1 MSTIIFVFLFLQC
14 IQDNNIIKYKLINYY
29 IKLMKFLVTTE
40 VFETIHKE
48 EDLRRQA
55 ELVKSQINS
64 SFLNYLMILDQFR

>member
-14 IQDNNIIKYKLINYY
+14 IQNNNIIKYKLINYY

-55 ELVKSQINS
+55 ELVKSQIKQ
-64 SFLNYLMILDQFR
+64 FLSKLSNDFRSI